1 MRRIGILT
9 GGADAP
15 GLNAVVRAAT
25 LAAKQAGVEIVGVR
39 NGFRGLVE
47 ADFMGLDPVRVLRIH
62 RRGGSILGCDNIF
75 RGDAADFTDGVRRA
89 SLDGLIVVG
98 GDGSLTQAGEMAE
111 LMPAAAIVGVPK
123 TIDNDVAGTE
133 ATIGFDTAVG
143 AVENACERLIDTAES
158 HRRVMIV
165 EVMGRHSGFIA
176 LYGALSGGA
185 DVALMPE
192 IPYRIRRVVD
202 AIVERESRGLTHTLI
217 VAAEGACDES
227 GEPILDRRGTEST
240 GIERL
245 GGIGEAVAERL
256 RGLIDDEVRTV
267 NLAHLQRGG
276 TPTPFDRVLGTQFGG
291 AAVQALLDG
300 ERDVMTAYIGGAVE
314 LRPLSDATG
323 KLRRVDLDS
332 SLMAGARA
340 VGLRFGD

>member
-185 DVALMPE
+185 GRGA
-192 IPYRIRRVVD
+192 D
-202 AIVERESRGLTHTLI
+202 A
-217 VAAEGACDES
+217 
-227 GEPILDRRGTEST
+227 
-240 GIERL
+240 
-245 GGIGEAVAERL
+245 
-256 RGLIDDEVRTV
+256 
-267 NLAHLQRGG
+267 
-276 TPTPFDRVLGTQFGG
+276 
-291 AAVQALLDG
+291 
-300 ERDVMTAYIGGAVE
+300 RD
-314 LRPLSDATG
+314 PLSDPACG
-323 KLRRVDLDS
+323 GRDRGAGEPGSDPHADRGSGGGVRRERGAYPRPARHGEHGDRAAGWDRGGGGGAPAGVD
-332 SLMAGARA
+332 R
-340 VGLRFGD
+340 R